1 VQFCKHKKLEN
12 RFLTIGQVYLL
23 SRNVQTRNIQDK
35 DFLVNVITG
44 NSIID
49 DGNREVLIYDPMET
63 LEEDWMHLF
72 PEPDIEQIRFS
83 STSKPAEKESS
94 TKKEENPIL
103 LYRSNMKDLME
114 RLKGES
120 RIKEVQ
126 DLKKLLQSE
135 QVDKGFIRNLLAKM
149 ERKEISHNYISLI
162 EYGKMLE
169 SYINLE
175 SDFETKDIEIILTY
189 LMLAYQPMDR
199 LDFPHIDVN
208 KGKIN
213 KLILKTKGL
222 KDEHPNKWTKD
233 RYDNI
238 RKQVDPYKKL
248 LYFDNRMF
256 IWFTYIKNSNIENV
270 GKESILTKYLLDII
284 LVKIYQLYGTRF
296 MVLPYKENEE
306 FYNRFK
312 KFFSIVFKIISSNPN
327 IFNVG
332 SKPNLDFFLPEQLDN
347 QYRIK
352 EKVSMKKDIE
362 SKLEKAIPKKR
373 EVFQYMLQKGFLEE
387 FPVI

>member
-1 VQFCKHKKLEN
+1 
-12 RFLTIGQVYLL
+12 
-23 SRNVQTRNIQDK
+23 
-35 DFLVNVITG
+35 
-44 NSIID
+44 
-49 DGNREVLIYDPMET
+49 
-63 LEEDWMHLF
+63 
-72 PEPDIEQIRFS
+72 
-83 STSKPAEKESS
+83 
-94 TKKEENPIL
+94 
-103 LYRSNMKDLME
+103 
-114 RLKGES
+114 
-120 RIKEVQ
+120 
-126 DLKKLLQSE
+126 
-135 QVDKGFIRNLLAKM
+135 
-149 ERKEISHNYISLI
+149 
-162 EYGKMLE
+162 
-169 SYINLE
+169 
-175 SDFETKDIEIILTY
+175 
-189 LMLAYQPMDR
+189 
-199 LDFPHIDVN
+199 
-208 KGKIN
+208 
-213 KLILKTKGL
+213 L

-387 FPVI
+387 LPVI